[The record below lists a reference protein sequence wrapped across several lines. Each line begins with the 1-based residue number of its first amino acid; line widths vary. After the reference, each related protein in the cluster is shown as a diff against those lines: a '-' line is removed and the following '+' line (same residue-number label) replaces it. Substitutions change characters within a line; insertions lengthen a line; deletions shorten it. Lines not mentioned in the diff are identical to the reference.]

1 MSDAAPKSN
10 FLITAAAVIG
20 GFLIF
25 VLILVIAYLPNQAAP
40 IPQGTK
46 TDKERAEILAA
57 LRAKEHDTST
67 TYGWVDQTKGI
78 VRVPIERAM
87 QLTIE
92 DLNRPAK

>member
-1 MSDAAPKSN
+1 MSDAAKKSG
-10 FLITAAAVIG
+10 FLITALAAVG

-25 VLILVIAYLPNQAAP
+25 GLILLIAYFPNRAQP

-46 TDKERAEILAA
+46 TDKERADILTE
-57 LRAKEHDTST
+57 LRSRETDLSTS
-67 TYGWVDQTKGI
+67 YGWVDQSKGI

-87 QLTIE
+87 QLTLE